1 MRESCRI
8 CGRELCGA
16 QRRWLFHPAA
26 KVSLQVLLSHVLGQE
41 VSRDGRP
48 EFACSK
54 CAFMLERVYRYDTVV
69 ARIEALSLE
78 RLHKLL
84 LEKERLKACLAGL
97 YRKHNAEGGE
107 GEAAARGS
115 LPDANYAALLQEDF
129 AYSGFEY
136 WTGPEERG
144 GGGDS
149 HVCHPGEGGGR
160 PRRCRGCAALRVA
173 DADYE
178 AICKIPRKVARSVSC
193 CPSSARWSPSLCPED
208 SPPATK
214 TPLDGESLGE
224 EGTPGSSVESLDP
237 ALLLAVAASP
247 SPQRDE
253 EGDHE
258 ARRGGKC
265 EACCGSHGGSPPGN
279 RLDVALGLVRAF
291 DCKPVR
297 SPKGSKLPVP
307 VKSSALCSEPLDRD
321 ALAALLKTPCKPHS
335 GSAFAFPSEMS
346 DLQELWESLCEDY
359 MPLQVKNSW
368 EDQQQLTCCDSSVG
382 KQASE
387 LNNAELLEK
396 IHHLDANNKLLQEK
410 LNEMDFELKSVQQ
423 TSQRQDHKIQNLNET
438 LKSKETESEEL
449 YCVIEG
455 QNETITK
462 LQDILH
468 RSQLGQLQVSE
479 SASSSQQKQQLALLE
494 LQNTLFLTQLEA
506 QQVQRAKQQ
515 KDRQLAEEKRATQ
528 LLETWLQEEQ
538 QQKEAA
544 WKHNWELRATL
555 QQLQTKLQNKNWQCW
570 TLEREKCS
578 AIKGQEQKI
587 KQLNYCLA
595 YKEQLV
601 QECKELLQYHQNL
614 DKSPASAAADMVQK
628 LQQRV
633 KDRDA
638 ALEQAVDE
646 KFHVLEEKEQE
657 LQQLRWSLREREH
670 DLEGLHRILSNNET
684 TIQGLES
691 MLKAKGLELEQLSA
705 TCQNFQWLK
714 EQVEAKSQSWQAEQA
729 GIIQQLRTTLHER
742 NKEVEAISAALQCK
756 LGPGQRDIVEEL
768 CFRLQQKEQII
779 QELLNDKNRRVE
791 EQKAEIQSLLQAVSA
806 RQQQSRSFS
815 EKMAQALIE
824 RSCELQVLH
833 QQLTGQ
839 IPGCK
844 AEVSVA
850 QLSQE
855 GQSSKALKRG
865 KTDENITT
873 TVPKGEDG
881 TSKKEKGVSESTAGL
896 EKELSSVKDELELL
910 ARKERE
916 SRLELSALQSVVV
929 SQEEEL
935 QVQASDVE
943 SLTRSIQIKE
953 ELIKDLQMQL
963 VDPEEMPAVERLTQE
978 VLMLREKVAQ
988 GESQRQEVSGN
999 GKQQLLLLLEELAAE
1014 KNQLNEA
1021 LQTEKQLYS
1030 TLVKFHAHPD
1040 SPGQE
1045 QMLQEELEGARAL
1058 HKRLEEALGRTLERL
1073 LRLDSLDTNGVLAV
1087 TEDTEDASTEFTD
1100 SIEEEE
1106 AAHRAAQQQQQQN
1119 VKEDAADILMG
1130 HPSCP
1135 SPVSSALERG
1145 LHEEL
1150 LRSRSETQQVLE
1162 QKKKLEEELQ
1172 DLKRQIEDSGF
1183 SSVSHFRKA
1192 LLSLCLENAEL
1203 KEQIGEAMLSE
1214 GWENDD
1220 EKEEEK
1226 DPRPEVRKLQ
1236 EKLSTAE
1243 TVIGVPKEP
1252 LMLDSQ
1258 GGEVVFKPHVAA
1270 SMETKQQP
1278 MAKGLLPQKGDPHRL
1293 QPQCVDSDAVHT
1305 STDTQVHTLTRGFWQ
1320 HFMEPAQQLRSEL
1333 TQCRRQ
1339 CRDLQDKLLIS
1350 ETAVQ
1355 ARMAQ
1360 LEHYQALLSDPG
1372 VQQDNKQVQV
1382 DLQDLG
1388 YETCG
1393 KSENEADREEA
1404 TSPECEEDDVFN
1416 ENSESWKKFLGSP
1429 PNKLAK
1435 QEAFVGC
1442 SQYDGGSA
1450 LSQLHTQGLK
1460 GQLQSSSRAIQN
1472 PLSHGRSVSTSS
1484 DYASG
1489 AEHPLKLKQDYTLGS
1504 SPSHSMTDE
1513 DEGWHSD
1520 SLGSL
1525 CPKTLQSSK
1534 DLARLI
1540 QRVSLLEA
1548 HLDDTKPEEL
1558 KHTASMGK
1566 YDSLVQAQAREL
1578 SHLRQAIR
1586 EGQGVSCMLS
1596 QHFRDATKSFEEL
1609 LRDTNIDYFLGQSFR
1624 EQLAQG
1630 NQLAGRLARKLS
1642 SRSGLNMEDKS
1653 GHELLALRLSKKLQ
1667 AKDQIIK
1674 TLQAKLQGH
1683 SVTPS
1688 PSHTIS
1694 EAPSSGSSTSF
1705 LSDGL
1710 DGCSDMEDVGDQ
1722 ETPREGQ
1729 PCRHLDAGLANHSEN
1744 ASAPPSHPAPAAPP
1758 ESVQKNFSLPTSLH
1772 PSQIPGQASAGFH
1785 PDSLSKPSSYPL
1797 APCASGSSSF
1807 LPFGCPAATAPFLGC
1822 CGTPGFSLANAQQEL
1837 QMLQKQLGESVPPS
1851 VLSPAKPELPAGLF
1865 AMGSPAYSSK
1875 HCPRVD
1881 HCVPRSLHV
1890 QQNTVNWNKHA
1901 GEVLGES
1908 SDTRNT
1914 THLREPQKG
1923 PVCGSLPSCSSTCL
1937 TGPWLSGASLLQEHL
1952 AEIQILGQRLA
1963 ESISTN
1969 NRLREQLEASLV
1981 SVARSNEWGPLQEA
1995 LLASHSKLQD
2005 GEVELEKQQAEQ
2017 QRLREEVRGKQQ
2029 DLVQLREECLALQ
2042 KDNSRLQHQAM
2053 LLHQQ
2058 CEENQVLFQALQ
2070 AELCVREVPGGS
2082 LQRADTACPRD
2093 GRSKGPAPSAGGDLL
2108 QEARALRN
2116 QLAQAV
2122 QVNCIL
2128 QQQLEKQ
2135 YSPGASPALQGL
2147 GMSFSASRWQ
2157 HSQDST
2163 LSPPVR
2169 DVGMNSSPSLFPL
2182 IPVSVPVLQ
2191 ANHEAQGTYRGN
2203 DSVLKNDMHK
2213 LETHVISHAED
2224 YRTLKQQIL
2233 EGKIL
2238 VGKIASLLKSGH
2250 EPQDIRVFHPGGFR
2264 QLLASTNSLH
2274 QILEKA
2280 ASLLSLFWIA
2290 VLPVPHISAQA
2301 QQAKQSMKE
2310 EIQVLRAKLANQESR
2325 LQQASHYKDSM
2336 ENFLL
2341 AHLTRT
2347 HAVLKKAR
2355 TNLEGISEPVTFS
2368 PLCDHVLA

>member
-8 CGRELCGA
+8 CGRELCGT

-41 VSRDGRP
+41 LCRDGRA

-54 CAFMLERVYRYDTVV
+54 CAFMLERIYRYDTVV

-97 YRKHNAEGGE
+97 YRKHNGE
-107 GEAAARGS
+107 EDEAAAAAAPRS
-115 LPDANYAALLQEDF
+115 IPPDASYAALLQEDF
-129 AYSGFEY
+129 AYSGFEC

-144 GGGDS
+144 GCGIGIGGGGDS
-149 HVCHPGEGGGR
+149 HACPAAEGSGGGR

-193 CPSSARWSPSLCPED
+193 GPSSARWSPSLGPED
-208 SPPATK
+208 SPPAGK
-214 TPLDGESLGE
+214 TPLDGDSLGE
-224 EGTPGSSVESLDP
+224 EGTAASSSVESLDP
-237 ALLLAVAASP
+237 ALLLAAATTAASTSP

-253 EGDHE
+253 EADHE
-258 ARRGGKC
+258 ARRGGRC
-265 EACCGSHGGSPPGN
+265 DSCSLPGH
-279 RLDVALGLVRAF
+279 RLDVALSLVRAF

-297 SPKGSKLPVP
+297 SPRGSKLPVP
-307 VKSSALCSEPLDRD
+307 VKA
-321 ALAALLKTPCKPHS
+321 AALGHEPADRAAFDGAPKTPARPP
-335 GSAFAFPSEMS
+335 ARATFAFPADMT

-368 EDQQQLTCCDSSVG
+368 EDPQPLTWCDSSVG

-396 IHHLDANNKLLQEK
+396 IHHFDANNKLLQEK

-449 YCVIEG
+449 YRVIEG

-479 SASSSQQKQQLALLE
+479 STSSSQQKQQMALLE

-506 QQVQRAKQQ
+506 QQTQRAKQQ
-515 KDRQLAEEKRATQ
+515 RDRQLAEEKRATQ
-528 LLETWLQEEQ
+528 LLETWLQQEQ

-544 WKHNWELRATL
+544 WKHNWELRASL
-555 QQLQTKLQNKNWQCW
+555 QQLQTELQKKNWQCW
-570 TLEREKCS
+570 TLEREKS
-578 AIKGQEQKI
+578 LVIKGHEQKI

-601 QECKELLQYHQNL
+601 QEFKELLQYHQDS
-614 DKSPASAAADMVQK
+614 DKSPPSAAADMVQK
-628 LQQRV
+628 LQQRI
-633 KDRDA
+633 KDRDS

-646 KFHVLEEKEQE
+646 KFHMLEEKEQE
-657 LQQLRWSLREREH
+657 LQQLHWSLREREH
-670 DLEGLHRILSNNET
+670 DLEGLRRILDSNET

-705 TCQNFQWLK
+705 ACQNFQWLK
-714 EQVEAKSQSWQAEQA
+714 EEVEAKSQRWQAEQA
-729 GIIQQLRTTLHER
+729 GFIQQLRTTLHDR
-742 NKEVEAISAALQCK
+742 NKEVEALSAALQCK

-768 CFRLQQKEQII
+768 CFRLQQKERII
-779 QELLNDKNRRVE
+779 QELLNDKNQQAE
-791 EQKAEIQSLLQAVSA
+791 EQKAEIQNLLQALSA
-806 RQQQSRSFS
+806 KQQQSRSFS

-839 IPGCK
+839 IPGGQAK
-844 AEVSVA
+844 GSVTH
-850 QLSQE
+850 LSQG
-855 GQSSKALKRG
+855 GQSSQALKQGRSDG
-865 KTDENITT
+865 NVTATI
-873 TVPKGEDG
+873 PKGED
-881 TSKKEKGVSESTAGL
+881 TKSPVEKAVSQTTAGL

-916 SRLELSALQSVVV
+916 SRLELSALQTVVV

-963 VDPEEMPAVERLTQE
+963 VDPEEMPAMERLTQE

-988 GESQRQEVSGN
+988 GESQGQEVSGN
-999 GKQQLLLLLEELAAE
+999 RKQQLLLLLEELAAE
-1014 KNQLNEA
+1014 TNQLNEA
-1021 LQTEKQLYS
+1021 LQTEKQLYN

-1040 SPGQE
+1040 STEQE
-1045 QMLQEELEGARAL
+1045 QTLQAELEGARTL

-1100 SIEEEE
+1100 SIEEEA
-1106 AAHRAAQQQQQQN
+1106 AAHRVAQQQQWN
-1119 VKEDAADILMG
+1119 PSRTMKEDAAEALADHSSFAMPI
-1130 HPSCP
+1130 
-1135 SPVSSALERG
+1135 SSALESS
-1145 LHEEL
+1145 LQEEL
-1150 LRSRSETQQVLE
+1150 LRARSEIQQVLE

-1203 KEQIGEAMLSE
+1203 KEQIGEATLSE
-1214 GWENDD
+1214 GWENED

-1226 DPRPEVRKLQ
+1226 DPRPEVRKWQ
-1236 EKLSTAE
+1236 EKPGTAE
-1243 TVIGVPKEP
+1243 AAIGLPKEP

-1258 GGEVVFKPHVAA
+1258 GGEDIFEPHFTT
-1270 SMETKQQP
+1270 SMETKELQT
-1278 MAKGLLPQKGDPHRL
+1278 AKGLLLQKGDPQRHRL
-1293 QPQCVDSDAVHT
+1293 QPQGVDSGVVPN

-1333 TQCRRQ
+1333 TRCKQQ

-1350 ETAVQ
+1350 EAAVQ
-1355 ARMAQ
+1355 VRMTQ
-1360 LEHYQALLSDPG
+1360 LGHYQALLSESG

-1404 TSPECEEDDVFN
+1404 TSPECEEEDVFN
-1416 ENSESWKKFLGSP
+1416 ENPESWKKLLGCPQSQ
-1429 PNKLAK
+1429 LAK
-1435 QEAFVGC
+1435 LGC
-1442 SQYDGGSA
+1442 SQRDGGSV
-1450 LSQLHTQGLK
+1450 LSQPTQGLK
-1460 GQLQSSSRAIQN
+1460 AQLQCSSQALQN
-1472 PLSHGRSVSTSS
+1472 PLRHGRSTSTSS

-1489 AEHPLKLKQDYTLGS
+1489 AEHPLKLKQDYALGS
-1504 SPSHSMTDE
+1504 SPSHSLTDE

-1525 CPKTLQSSK
+1525 CPQTLQSSK

-1548 HLDDTKPEEL
+1548 HLEDTKPEGL
-1558 KHTASMGK
+1558 KHTASVGPRK

-1578 SHLRQAIR
+1578 SHLRQTIR
-1586 EGQGVSCMLS
+1586 EGQGVSLMLS
-1596 QHFRDATKSFEEL
+1596 QHFRDAIKSFEEL
-1609 LRDTNIDYFLGQSFR
+1609 LGGNSIDYFLGQSFR

-1630 NQLAGRLARKLS
+1630 NQLAGQLARKLS
-1642 SRSGLNMEDKS
+1642 GRSGLNMEEKS

-1694 EAPSSGSSTSF
+1694 EPPSSGSSTSF
-1705 LSDGL
+1705 LSDGME
-1710 DGCSDMEDVGDQ
+1710 GYSDMEDVGDQ
-1722 ETPREGQ
+1722 ETPREGHSH
-1729 PCRHLDAGLANHSEN
+1729 RHLNAGLGSHFEA
-1744 ASAPPSHPAPAAPP
+1744 ASAPPSLSAPDAPP
-1758 ESVQKNFSLPTSLH
+1758 DSVQKNFSLPASLH

-1785 PDSLSKPSSYPL
+1785 PDSLSKPSSYFL
-1797 APCASGSSSF
+1797 APFASGPSTF
-1807 LPFGCPAATAPFLGC
+1807 LPFGCPAATAPLLSC
-1822 CGTPGFSLANAQQEL
+1822 CGTPSFSLANAQQEL
-1837 QMLQKQLGESVPPS
+1837 QMLQKQMGERVPPS
-1851 VLSPAKPELPAGLF
+1851 ALPPAKSELLTGLF
-1865 AMGSPAYSSK
+1865 AMGSPSYGSK
-1875 HCPRVD
+1875 CCPQVD
-1881 HCVPRSLHV
+1881 HCVPRALHG
-1890 QQNTVNWNKHA
+1890 QNSAGWNRNA

-1908 SDTRNT
+1908 QDSRNT
-1914 THLREPQKG
+1914 TPLREPPKG
-1923 PVCGSLPSCSSTCL
+1923 FVCGSLPSCSSRCL
-1937 TGPWLSGASLLQEHL
+1937 AGLRPDSDVSLLQEHL
-1952 AEIQILGQRLA
+1952 AEIRNLGQRLA
-1963 ESISTN
+1963 ESISIN
-1969 NRLREQLEASLV
+1969 NHLREQLEASLV
-1981 SVARSNEWGPLQEA
+1981 SVAKSNEWGHLQEA
-1995 LLASHSKLQD
+1995 LLASRSKLQD
-2005 GEVELEKQQAEQ
+2005 GEAELERQRAEQ

-2029 DLVQLREECLALQ
+2029 DLVQLQEECLALQ
-2042 KDNSRLQHQAM
+2042 KDNSRLQHRAV

-2058 CEENQVLFQALQ
+2058 CEENQLLFSALQ
-2070 AELCVREVPGGS
+2070 AELCVPEVPGGP
-2082 LQRADTACPRD
+2082 LQRADSACQSD
-2093 GRSKGPAPSAGGDLL
+2093 GRSKFFGPSVRGDLL
-2108 QEARALRN
+2108 QEARALRS
-2116 QLAQAV
+2116 QLVQAV

-2128 QQQLEKQ
+2128 RQQLEKQ
-2135 YSPGASPALQGL
+2135 YSPGASTALQGL
-2147 GMSFSASRWQ
+2147 
-2157 HSQDST
+2157 DST

-2169 DVGMNSSPSLFPL
+2169 DVGMSSSPSLFPL
-2182 IPVSVPVLQ
+2182 MPVSLPVLQ
-2191 ANHEAQGTYRGN
+2191 ANHEAQAYPRNNVVLNN
-2203 DSVLKNDMHK
+2203 DSQK
-2213 LETHVISHAED
+2213 LETHAISHIED
-2224 YRTLKQQIL
+2224 YSTLKQQIL
-2233 EGKIL
+2233 EGKML
-2238 VGKIASLLKSGH
+2238 AGKMASLLKSGQ
-2250 EPQDIRVFHPGGFR
+2250 EPQDSRVFRPGGIR
-2264 QLLASTNSLH
+2264 QLLANTNSLH

-2290 VLPVPHISAQA
+2290 VLPAPHISAQT
-2301 QQAKQSMKE
+2301 QQAEQSMKE
-2310 EIQVLRAKLANQESR
+2310 EIQVLRAKLAEQER
-2325 LQQASHYKDSM
+2325 LRQQASRYKDSM

-2355 TNLEGISEPVTFS
+2355 TNLEGTSEPATFS
-2368 PLCDHVLA
+2368 PLCDHVIG